1 MPERAPNP
9 GFCIEPRSR
18 RRVAAASHGVDYPA
32 ECCLCRRTGPVG
44 LTRSHHCL
52 DVSAGPRWSSA
63 ATVPLPLA
71 KQGSSS
77 RALRSPSEFLL
88 AVTCPRASPPRA
100 PPLGF
105 RPSSRHQLEESSTR
119 RTIPRSPAFR
129 PQRFTRSRRF
139 APPRALRA
147 CFIAQPCPG
156 FQLQGFDP
164 TTQPHRL
171 VGDRFPLVVGSVACR
186 LPGASES
193 SRRPQGF
200 APSRD
205 SQYRRVF

>member
-1 MPERAPNP
+1 M
-9 GFCIEPRSR
+9 CQ
-18 RRVAAASHGVDYPA
+18 
-32 ECCLCRRTGPVG
+32 RTGPVG
-44 LTRSHHCL
+44 LARSHHCL

-63 ATVPLPLA
+63 VAVPLLLA

-77 RALRSPSEFLL
+77 RELRSPSEFLL

-147 CFIAQPCPG
+147 CFIALPCPG
-156 FQLQGFDP
+156 FQLQGFP
-164 TTQPHRL
+164 LTNPAASPRRRPFPSRRWQRRL
-171 VGDRFPLVVGSVACR
+171 PVARRQRIVTSTSGSCSGSVIRSTAGVFKPERYPCPLVLFS
-186 LPGASES
+186 LPQALG
-193 SRRPQGF
+193 P
-200 APSRD
+200 
-205 SQYRRVF
+205 